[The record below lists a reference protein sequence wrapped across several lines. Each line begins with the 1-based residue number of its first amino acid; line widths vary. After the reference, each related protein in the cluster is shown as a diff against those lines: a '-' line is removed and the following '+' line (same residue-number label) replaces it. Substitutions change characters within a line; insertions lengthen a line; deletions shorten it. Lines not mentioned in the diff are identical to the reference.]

1 MNEPGIDCVS
11 KSGVNGVDGRVGDQP
26 ARCRS
31 SRAAKRDAAGIRPLD
46 TGRVTKMGRWQPR
59 LNRLGLK
66 DVRRLQCPMRGFIPT
81 CSKADR

>member
-1 MNEPGIDCVS
+1 MSLVLTVFPNPESTVLTAAQAT
-11 KSGVNGVDGRVGDQP
+11 NRRV
-26 ARCRS
+26 AAA
-31 SRAAKRDAAGIRPLD
+31 SRAAKRDAAGIRLLD
-46 TGRVTKMGRWQPR
+46 TGRVTNMGRWQPR